1 MGEEAKCSFFKATNN
16 REYRHHR
23 LYSRFLY
30 YKLAGVINPSGSQQD
45 IKNLCSIFSFL
56 KVGKELKSFFYIFVK
71 NLYLMMSNGKKICNL
86 LKSIRK
92 EIAQVNH
99 IEYEMDDCP
108 FQGDCKGTCPKCEA
122 EVRYIETQLSLR
134 QKAGKV
140 IKIAGVATSFLALSA
155 CQSSGSEAP
164 QKLVQCEDRIDEG
177 LKADELVEE
186 IPMPAPPE
194 PPAPPEFLESITMGF
209 VSYSND
215 SDSVVVQEKPIVV
228 SEKEQ
233 KIVIQFLSELYGLN
247 EYQGFMF
254 SDLDFLLPHCTERLL
269 QKLQEEFVEE
279 EGYAVNVFR
288 TPAQDGNSINVLES
302 VEHKY
307 GNTYRVKYFDRG
319 HEATTEIEAYVIAGK
334 VLLNDVRLIEWGEEV
349 TIK

>member
-1 MGEEAKCSFFKATNN
+1 
-16 REYRHHR
+16 
-23 LYSRFLY
+23 
-30 YKLAGVINPSGSQQD
+30 
-45 IKNLCSIFSFL
+45 
-56 KVGKELKSFFYIFVK
+56 
-71 NLYLMMSNGKKICNL
+71 MMSNGKKICNL

-99 IEYEMDDCP
+99 IEYEMEDCP

-186 IPMPAPPE
+186 IPMPDPPE
-194 PPAPPEFLESITMGF
+194 PPAPPEFLEQITMGF

-228 SEKEQ
+228 SENEQ
-233 KIVIQFLSELYGLN
+233 KIVIQFLSELYALN

-254 SDLDFLLPHCTERLL
+254 SDLEFLLPHCTERLL
-269 QKLQEEFVEE
+269 QKLQGDFGEE
-279 EGYAVNVFR
+279 EGYAGNDLSPVHRFR

-302 VEHKY
+302 VEHMY

-319 HEATTEIEAYVIAGK
+319 HEATTEIDAYEIAGK
-334 VLLNDVRLIEWGEEV
+334 VLLNDVRLIDWKEEV
-349 TIK
+349 RGD